1 MMMARG
7 SISLGKLFGIPV
19 RVDLSW
25 LFIVVW
31 VTWSLAGSY
40 FPTRYPSWS
49 SALVWGMGLLTSGLF
64 FGSVLLHEVGHSL
77 VARGQHLPVTD
88 ITLYIFGGAS
98 QIAEEPRNAREELLL
113 AGAGPAVSLGLAGLF
128 GLGYLAARP
137 LSEPLAAV
145 TLFLAGINLSLGLFN
160 LIPGYPLDGGRVLR
174 AILWGARR
182 DVRWATRWASRTGRG
197 VAGLFVLFG
206 VYQAS
211 TGDWVSGLWVLFIG
225 FFLDGASRSSY
236 QQLTLR
242 QLLEGHV
249 AGEIMAE
256 DCQLLPPQLS
266 LDVFVEHYLVG
277 EGARRCYVVG
287 TREELVG
294 LLTPSDLQKV
304 PHDRWLTTRVRE
316 VAMPVEHLRVVAPDT
331 PLWTALQQLTAEGV
345 NQMPVLDRGR
355 LVGMI
360 SRDRLLSLIR
370 RLSELEP

>member
-1 MMMARG
+1 MVRG
-7 SISLGKLFGIPV
+7 SISLGKLLGIPI
-19 RVDLSW
+19 RIDLSW

-40 FPTRYPSWS
+40 FPERYPAWPPS
-49 SALVWGMGLLTSGLF
+49 LTWGMAALTSALF
-64 FGSVLLHEVGHSL
+64 FGSVLLHEMGHAL
-77 VARGQHLPVTD
+77 VARAQRLPVTD
-88 ITLYIFGGAS
+88 ITLFIFGGAS

-113 AGAGPAVSLGLAGLF
+113 AGVGPATSLGLAGVF
-128 GLGYLAARP
+128 GLVHLAVRSA
-137 LSEPLAAV
+137 SEPAGAV

-160 LIPGYPLDGGRVLR
+160 LMPGFPLDGGRVLR

-197 VAGLFVLFG
+197 VAGVFILFG
-206 VYQAS
+206 IYQAS

-225 FFLDGASRSSY
+225 FFLDSASRSSY

-242 QLLEGHV
+242 QLLDGHV
-249 AGEIMAE
+249 ASEIMTE
-256 DCQLLPPQLS
+256 DCLLLPPQLS

-277 EGARRCYVVG
+277 EGGRRCYVVG
-287 TREELVG
+287 TRDELVG
-294 LLTPSDLQKV
+294 LLTLSDLQRV
-304 PHDRWLTTRVRE
+304 PRDRWMTTRVRE

-331 PLWTALQQLTAEGV
+331 PLWAALQQLTAEGV

>member
-1 MMMARG
+1 MARG
-7 SISLGKLFGIPV
+7 SIGLGKLVGIPI

-31 VTWSLAGSY
+31 VTWSLASGY
-40 FPTRYPSWS
+40 FPARYPEWPETLS
-49 SALVWGMGLLTSGLF
+49 WGMGMLSSALF
-64 FGSVLLHEVGHSL
+64 FGSVLLHEMGHSL
-77 VARGQHLPVTD
+77 VARAQRLPVTD
-88 ITLYIFGGAS
+88 ITLFIFGGAS

-113 AGAGPAVSLGLAGLF
+113 AGAGPATSLGLAAAF
-128 GLGYLAARP
+128 GLTHLAVRS
-137 LSEPLAAV
+137 LSEPLGAV
-145 TLFLAGINLSLGLFN
+145 ALFLAGINLSLGLFN

-182 DVRWATRWASRTGRG
+182 DVRWAARWASRTGRA

-206 VYQAS
+206 IYQAS

-249 AGEIMAE
+249 AAEIMAE
-256 DCQLLPPQLS
+256 DCQVIPPQLS
-266 LDVFVEHYLVG
+266 VDTFVEHYLVG
-277 EGARRCYVVG
+277 EGVRRCYVVG
-287 TREELVG
+287 TRDELVG
-294 LLTPSDLQKV
+294 LLTPGDLQKV
-304 PHDRWLTTRVRE
+304 PRDRWMTTRVRE
-316 VAMPVEHLRVVAPDT
+316 VAMPVERLRVVAPDT
-331 PLWTALQQLTAEGV
+331 PLWTALLQLTAEGV
-345 NQMPVLDRGR
+345 NQMPVLDRGQ

-370 RLSELEP
+370 RLSELDP

>member
-1 MMMARG
+1 MARG
-7 SISLGKLFGIPV
+7 SISLGRILGIPI

-40 FPTRYPSWS
+40 FPTRHPEWS
-49 SALVWGMGLLTSGLF
+49 PGLAWGMGLLTSALF
-64 FGSVLLHEVGHSL
+64 FGSVLLHELGHPL
-77 VARGQHLPVTD
+77 VARAHRLPVSD
-88 ITLYIFGGAS
+88 ITLFIFGGAS
-98 QIAEEPRNAREELLL
+98 QIAEEPRTAREELLL
-113 AGAGPAVSLGLAGLF
+113 AGAGPATSLGLAAIF
-128 GLGYLAARP
+128 GLGHLAARS
-137 LSEPLAAV
+137 LSEPLASV
-145 TLFLAGINLSLGLFN
+145 TLFVAGLNLSLGLFN

-197 VAGLFVLFG
+197 VAGLFVLWG
-206 VYQAS
+206 IYQAS

-242 QLLEGHV
+242 QLLDGHV
-249 AGEIMAE
+249 AAEIMAQ
-256 DCQLLPPQLS
+256 DCQFLPPQLS

-277 EGARRCYVVG
+277 EGGRRCYVVG
-287 TREELVG
+287 RQDELVG
-294 LLTPSDLQKV
+294 LLTLGDLQKV
-304 PHDRWLTTRVRE
+304 PRDQWMTTRVGE
-316 VAMPVEHLRVVAPDT
+316 VAMPLEHVRVVAPDT

-345 NQMPVLDRGR
+345 NQMPVIDRGT

-370 RLSELEP
+370 RLSEIEP